1 MSKAKTIQMRQSK
14 IKQAL
19 IEQLRRFPVR
29 EAGYDKV
36 GISRM
41 TSNRWRKASKKFAE
55 EIDAAMEEGRE
66 FMNGLGESQLIS
78 LMRQGKFEAIR
89 FWLQHN
95 HQRYAN
101 KLELSGTVTTKDEPL
116 SPQDKA
122 LLRQAFKLSSLYGK
136 NKKDK

>member
-1 MSKAKTIQMRQSK
+1 MSKERTIKIRQDK
-14 IKQAL
+14 QKQAL
-19 IEQLRRFPVR
+19 TEQLRRLPVR
-29 EAGYDKV
+29 EVAYDKV

-41 TSNRWRKASKKFAE
+41 TANRWRRTSKKFADE
-55 EIDAAMEEGRE
+55 MDEALNEGRE
-66 FMNGLGESQLIS
+66 FINGLAESQVIS
-78 LMRQGKFEAIR
+78 LIRQGKIEAVR

-95 HQRYAN
+95 SHRYAN